1 MSFDPNNF
9 ENMIFDY
16 MDQIKVL
23 FSADTWENILL
34 NCTKNEMLVL
44 LLLYRGSDINM
55 SQIAEYLDAPLNT
68 TTGIVSRMEKKDMIS
83 RVRSTTDKR
92 VVTIVLTES
101 GRTQI
106 SDIMGLIMKY
116 GERVFSS
123 LNQEELNLLSGVIG
137 KLIQIVQNVEIEEQ
151 PIKSK
156 VRKIVIE

>member
-1 MSFDPNNF
+1 
-9 ENMIFDY
+9 
-16 MDQIKVL
+16 
-23 FSADTWENILL
+23 
-34 NCTKNEMLVL
+34 
-44 LLLYRGSDINM
+44 
-55 SQIAEYLDAPLNT
+55 
-68 TTGIVSRMEKKDMIS
+68 MIS

-123 LNQEELNLLSGVIG
+123 LSQEELNLLSGVIG
-137 KLIQIVQNVEIEEQ
+137 KLVRIVQNVEREET
-151 PIKSK
+151 PVKSK